1 MPAVSE
7 KVERELKRIFGEN
20 GYRVDRI
27 ERKLYSYDVGAIPKL
42 IKPFLP
48 TGIAGAVVRPKS
60 ETEVVE
66 LVKLARQERLQ
77 LVPRGAATSGFG
89 GVLPGEGAVVVDLTA
104 MNRILEIDTGKKAVR
119 VQPGVIWQTL
129 QKEINKQGLDLR
141 IYPTSLPA
149 STVGGW
155 LAQGGSGFGSYEYGP
170 IRDNITS
177 ARVVLPTGEVRTFTG
192 RELGDYIADA
202 EGITGIITEVTVLLR
217 DLEPEVH
224 RAIAFRDARSA
235 GQFLQAVSARKLQV
249 WSLTLLNPESIRL
262 KKKLPHRHGHP
273 YEEAN
278 PHIEP
283 ELPEAYIAMVAYPES
298 RRGIIDQELTQII
311 KANKGEELSREATE
325 HEWEQRFSPM
335 KLKRIGPSIIPTE
348 ALVPFASFADVM
360 EEIDRKIKHPFILE
374 GMATAGDKIVLLGFI
389 PHDERKF
396 AFNLAFGLALSVI
409 EIAKKHGGS
418 VYATGLFFRHEARN
432 VLGSERY
439 QALVN
444 FKKKIDPQGIMN
456 PNKVIG
462 SGTINTLMSI
472 ASTFEP
478 LVRVVANAARV
489 NFGDGADR
497 TKEINGIPGSVA
509 FFATA
514 CARCGYCVPTCEQ
527 YLGRGWES
535 HSPRGKY
542 AFIREVL
549 AGREKFTQEMV
560 DRFLLCTTCELC
572 NIRCQLNL
580 PVEHN
585 WMEMRGKLVHEEKR
599 MTFPPFEMMAAS
611 LRGEKNIWAG
621 KREHRADWLPAD
633 IKAKIKDKAEIM
645 YFAGCTASYVN
656 TDVAEATVRLLDKA
670 GIEFTYMGTDEACC
684 GIPMKVSGKWDVF
697 EEIFRHNV
705 AEARKRGVKTVV
717 TSCPACALVWKELY
731 PNLAAELGVPYE
743 FEVKHYSEVAAEAL
757 AAGKLKF
764 DHEVKARVAF
774 HDSCHMGRAQGVY
787 EPPRQL
793 IQAIPGVELVEMEH
807 NRENGYCCGSVL
819 TLIGEM
825 PVAPKLGGMR
835 IQEAIDVNAEALL
848 ALCPCCQVQLR
859 NSAKHNDMDIAITDL
874 ARFVAKGLGY
884 EIEDKTGA
892 SLEAWG
898 IFEKFIIL
906 MYPEN
911 MAKLMA
917 SLFPQMFANMP
928 PGMVPM
934 MKLMKLIPGGLS
946 LMARMMPVMMPLLV
960 PGVMPKVM
968 PDMIKEVARR
978 VGPLPKDMEEL
989 MPDLLPKTMEALMP
1003 NILPQIVPYVTPMMI
1018 EYIKT
1023 GQIPDTRMCL
1033 ELSGLLKDPKGCMEA
1048 AKSHKA

>member
-1 MPAVSE
+1 MTTISAQ
-7 KVERELKRIFGEN
+7 VERELQRIFGEN

-42 IKPFLP
+42 IKPLLP
-48 TGIAGAVVRPKS
+48 TGIAGAVVRPVN
-60 ETEVVE
+60 EEQVVE
-66 LVKLARQERLQ
+66 LVKLAKQERLQ

-89 GVLPGEGAVVVDLTA
+89 GVLPAEGAVVVDLTA
-104 MNRILEIDTGKKAVR
+104 MNRILELNTNTNTVR
-119 VQPGVIWQTL
+119 VQPGIIWQFL
-129 QKEINKQGLDLR
+129 QQELNKQGLDLR

-155 LAQGGSGFGSYEYGP
+155 LAQGGSGFGSYEYGS
-170 IRDNITS
+170 IKDNITS
-177 ARVVLPTGEVRTFTG
+177 ARVVLPTGEVREFSG
-192 RELGDYIADA
+192 KELGDYIADT
-202 EGITGIITEVTVLLR
+202 EGITGIITEVTVKLR
-217 DLEPEVH
+217 AMEPEVH
-224 RAIAFRDARSA
+224 RALAFPDARTA
-235 GQFLQAVSARKLQV
+235 GQFLQAVSARKLPL
-249 WSLTLLNPESIRL
+249 WSLTLLNPESIRM
-262 KKKLPHRHGHP
+262 KKRLPHRHGHP

-278 PHIEP
+278 PHYEP
-283 ELPEAYIAMVAYPES
+283 ELPEAYIMMLAYPEA
-298 RRGIIDQELTQII
+298 RRGAIDPELE
-311 KANKGEELSREATE
+311 KLVREHGAEELSREATE

-348 ALVPFASFADVM
+348 AVVPFASFAQVL
-360 EEIDRKIKHPFILE
+360 EEIDRKIKHPFVLE
-374 GMATAGDKIVLLGFI
+374 AMATRGDKMVLLGFI

-409 EIAKKHGGS
+409 EIARKHGGS
-418 VYATGLFFRHEARN
+418 VYATGLFFRHEAEN
-432 VLGSERY
+432 VLGRERHR
-439 QALVN
+439 ALVE
-444 FKKKIDPQGIMN
+444 FKQKVDPQGIMN

-462 SGTINTLMSI
+462 KGLINSLLGI
-472 ASTFEP
+472 AGAFEP
-478 LVRVVANAARV
+478 LVRALANAARV
-489 NFGDGADR
+489 DFGDAADR

-527 YLGRGWES
+527 FLGRGWES

-560 DRFLLCTTCELC
+560 NKFLMCTTCELC
-572 NIRCQLNL
+572 NLRCQLNL

-585 WMEMRGKLVHEEKR
+585 WMEMRGKLVNEQKR
-599 MTFPPFEMMAAS
+599 MTFPPFEMMASA

-621 KREHRADWLPAD
+621 KREHRADWLPPD
-633 IKAKIKDKAEIM
+633 IKAKIKEKSEVM

-656 TDVAEATVRLLDKA
+656 TDVAEATVRLLDKS
-670 GIEFTYMGTDEACC
+670 GVEFTYMGTDEACC
-684 GIPMKVSGKWDVF
+684 GIPMKVAGKWDVF

-731 PNLAAELGVPYE
+731 PNLAAELGVPYD
-743 FEVKHYSEVAAEAL
+743 FEVKHYSEIAAEAL
-757 AAGKLKF
+757 NEGKLKF
-764 DHEVKARVAF
+764 EHEVKARVAF
-774 HDSCHMGRAQGVY
+774 HDSCHAGRAQGIY

-793 IQAIPGVELVEMEH
+793 LQAIPGVELVEMEH

-835 IQEAIDVNAEALL
+835 IQEAIDVKAEALL

-859 NSAKHNDMDIAITDL
+859 NSAKHNNMEIPITDL
-874 ARFVAKGLGY
+874 ARFAAKGLGY
-884 EIEDKTGA
+884 DIEDKSGV

-898 IFEKFIIL
+898 VFEKFIIL

-911 MAKLMA
+911 LAKLMA

-934 MKLMKLIPGGLS
+934 MKMMKAIPGGLN
-946 LMARMMPVMMPLLV
+946 LMAKMMPVMMPLLV
-960 PGVMPKVM
+960 PGVMPRVM
-968 PDMIKEVARR
+968 PDMIREVKRR
-978 VGPLPKDMEEL
+978 VGELPPDMEEL

-1003 NILPQIVPYVTPMMI
+1003 NILPQIIPHVTPLMI

-1023 GQIPDTRMCL
+1023 GQIPDTSMKLTLAEVLNR
-1033 ELSGLLKDPKGCMEA
+1033 KG
-1048 AKSHKA
+1048 